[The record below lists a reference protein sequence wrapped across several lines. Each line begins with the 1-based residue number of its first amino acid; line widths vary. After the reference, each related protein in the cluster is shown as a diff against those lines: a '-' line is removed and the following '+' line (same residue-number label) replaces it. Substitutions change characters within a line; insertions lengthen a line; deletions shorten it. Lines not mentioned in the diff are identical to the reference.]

1 MVLVTVGILYFVMP
15 IDLIPDFIPVVG
27 FVDDAGVIWAVV
39 KQIKTDLDNFLAW
52 EITQAEDEEGWIYC
66 HIIIDLAPNKWF
78 EMLQ

>member
-52 EITQAEDEEGWIYC
+52 EITQAEDEEG
-66 HIIIDLAPNKWF
+66 
-78 EMLQ
+78 